1 MVRQPANF
9 IILYTDESEGP
20 HCLTLTKYGEGDGA
34 RAAESW
40 VLLQRTDEGCG
51 GEGELQHEC
60 EGEGEGADEE
70 GGDGVSITEHAPI
83 FRSMNGRAQGRSR
96 GRGSRGGRKSARGG
110 GRRGNEG

>member
-1 MVRQPANF
+1 MVRQLANF

-70 GGDGVSITEHAPI
+70 GGGDSTA
-83 FRSMNGRAQGRSR
+83 RAALRRRAS
-96 GRGSRGGRKSARGG
+96 GGTCA
-110 GRRGNEG
+110 